1 MKTYEIKMNRSRWT
15 SLLIGIL
22 CILLVVMLC
31 TPYFTYGKVTTSM
44 VPADGDDKLLFG
56 RTWTLNGV
64 EEGTDG
70 YQKIDIQDGK
80 EKSTLYTTNILRV
93 NQKAT
98 LATLTAAIDNYNEI
112 ATACEKSD
120 EYLVACQ
127 GEMDAFKAY
136 YEGEKA
142 NYVPAAEGAEPNE
155 AQAAFLALEKA
166 YTNASKKLDEAIK
179 MKDTANAQLVAA
191 KAAVDQA
198 YAAADKAFAQDASYA
213 WVTETTAA
221 YNDAL
226 LEAYPEEAK
235 IGFAEAKLDAFKTWL
250 SEKYA
255 DEFATFEGKKAL
267 NNFYEAHNKTAEDY
281 DEFFKANEVE
291 LTAEEIV
298 TSAEKVKEVL
308 AGKMSDADRDELV
321 IGKLNGMKAVSAEA
335 AAEAA
340 AAQKATDAALKA
352 GAQKQTSDKAKK
364 DYDAIVKAFA
374 DYKVVPENDEETEE
388 AEPYKAAEIAKLKI
402 DGFEKNF
409 KAIDSSIKEDTLMKS
424 ACTVK
429 LKKGVLT
436 IDFANGETKT
446 DSFASYVNYDSEKTL
461 SLLGYVGFPYNHDEF
476 TTEAA
481 YAIKDYYINDVV
493 LLPIILGLL
502 GVLGLVIAILKRDS
516 FGVGICPVLAGI
528 IGIIGYCTSTFLKMG
543 DRFTMHIIFYCIL
556 LVVGGLHLGLGIR
569 DWNNKRLGK

>member
-44 VPADGDDKLLFG
+44 VPADGDEKLLFG

-93 NQKAT
+93 NQKAA

-127 GEMDAFKAY
+127 AEMNAFKAY

-142 NYVPAAEGAEPNE
+142 NYTPAAEGAEPTE
-155 AQAAFLALEKA
+155 AQNAFLALEKA
-166 YTNASKKLDEAIK
+166 YNNAVKKLDDAAK
-179 MKDTANAQLVAA
+179 MKDTANAQLAAA
-191 KAAVDQA
+191 KDAVDQA
-198 YAAADKAFAQDASYA
+198 YAACDLAYAQDASYA
-213 WVTETTAA
+213 WVTETTEA
-221 YNDAL
+221 YNNAL
-226 LEAYPEEAK
+226 LEAYPEDAK

-250 SEKYA
+250 SEKYP

-267 NNFYEAHNKTAEDY
+267 NNFYDAHVKTAEDY
-281 DEFFKANEVE
+281 EEVFKGNEAE
-291 LTAEEIV
+291 LTADEIV

-308 AGKMSDADRDELV
+308 AGKMSDAARDELV
-321 IGKLNGMKAVSAEA
+321 LGKLAGMKADSAKA
-335 AAEAA
+335 AAMAA
-340 AAQKATDAALKA
+340 SAQKATDAALKA
-352 GAQKQTSDKAKK
+352 GSQKQTSDKAKK
-364 DYDAIVKAFA
+364 DLDAIVKAFV
-374 DYKVVPENDEETEE
+374 DYKVEEESEEE

-409 KAIDSSIKEDTLMKS
+409 KAEDGKVKEDELMKS

-446 DSFASYVNYDSEKTL
+446 DSFASYVNYDSEKSL

-528 IGIIGYCTSTFLKMG
+528 IGLIGYATSEFLKMG
-543 DRFTMHIIFYCIL
+543 DKFTMHMIFYAIL
-556 LVVGGLHLGLGIR
+556 LVVGGIHLGLGIK
-569 DWNNKRLGK
+569 DWNDKRLGK